1 MDHDLDMRKIGSR
14 AHYTVDCI
22 YQAGSKLPSMLES
35 EMEEL
40 LALYPHDFFPR
51 KMLVLTGRQKSFSG
65 VGRFDLLFEDEHQS
79 NILIEL
85 KARVAKYEDASQVAK
100 YKAALDEQGKRNV
113 IMWLVATHIPK
124 PVIDFLDSIGIEHT
138 EIHETEYRN
147 VASRHNF
154 TFASDEKKPSA
165 PRASIYETLDTPGVK
180 IGRSKSQWSLDTT
193 HAATEGPT
201 EFLARCEDNARAF
214 FATFFDHQ
222 KTLSKRTQITW
233 KHQSGFSM
241 KIYFKR
247 LGYVELIWGF
257 PAVNREGAS
266 SGNRQSLVFP
276 LDFASRRNVPNDFLN
291 GFVTTL
297 SEGVHVGGGLKRP
310 SIAVSALSPAEVEY
324 ILNTV
329 SAYVEKAGSI

>member
-1 MDHDLDMRKIGSR
+1 
-14 AHYTVDCI
+14 
-22 YQAGSKLPSMLES
+22 MLES

-51 KMLVLTGRQKSFSG
+51 KMLILTGRQKSFAG
-65 VGRFDLLFEDEHQS
+65 VGRFDLLFEDEHKS

-113 IMWLVATHIPK
+113 IMWLVAPHIPK

-154 TFASDEKKPSA
+154 TFGSDENKPPA
-165 PRASIYETLDTPGVK
+165 HRASIYGTLETPGIK
-180 IGRSKSQWSLDTT
+180 IDQPKSRWSLNTT
-193 HAATEGPT
+193 RAATEGPA
-201 EFLARCEDNARAF
+201 EFLARCEEDARAF
-214 FATFFDHQ
+214 FAAFFDHQ
-222 KTLSKRTQITW
+222 EKLSTRTQITW
-233 KHQSGFSM
+233 NHESGFSM

-266 SGNRQSLVFP
+266 SRNKQSLVFP
-276 LDFASRRNVPNDFLN
+276 FDFASRRNIPVDFLN
-291 GFVTTL
+291 SFVTTL

-310 SIAVSALSPAEVEY
+310 SISVSALSPEEVEH

-329 SAYVEKAGSI
+329 STYVEKAGSI